1 MFECENNDRKSFPLS
16 QQIDNTTA
24 IIRFS
29 KNLSNFIVDH
39 FNFLAQ
45 KISLHA
51 AEVSSGFENQIEQ
64 VTSNHNIAG
73 NGKLPFQKHKFS
85 FISKQISCFFTYRLT
100 YKGITSTAIVT
111 MPSVA
116 DTAMYFKFIIQ
127 IPHYIIRYRLD

>member
-1 MFECENNDRKSFPLS
+1 MFECKNNDRKSFPLS

-39 FNFLAQ
+39 FNFLAP

-51 AEVSSGFENQIEQ
+51 AEVSSRFENQIEQ

-73 NGKLPFQKHKFS
+73 NGRAWLPFQKTNIQFQFKTDILFFHIS
-85 FISKQISCFFTYRLT
+85 FDI
-100 YKGITSTAIVT
+100 
-111 MPSVA
+111 
-116 DTAMYFKFIIQ
+116 
-127 IPHYIIRYRLD
+127 